1 MRTEEVAKMLDRYSG
16 AISEMTL
23 KILAPYGD
31 QAPIIWAKIEED
43 VVHDALHYMAD
54 NGREFL
60 DQNSLAI
67 IVGRVFMKRLD
78 IMAPN
83 QYQKLAMRT
92 CSLIDQ
98 ADNSIP
104 MLTNAMLGLCGEAG
118 ECADLVKKHLYQSHD
133 LDKAHMAKELGDVA
147 WYLAEAAEAIGYD
160 LEDIF
165 CMNIEKLKARYPES
179 HFDAARSLHRKAG
192 DV

>member
-1 MRTEEVAKMLDRYSG
+1 MLDKYSE
-16 AISEMTL
+16 AIGEMAL
-23 KILAPYGD
+23 KVLAPYGG
-31 QAPIIWAKIEED
+31 QASVIWAKIEED
-43 VVHDALHYMAD
+43 VIHDALHYMAD

-60 DQNSLAI
+60 DQDSLAL
-67 IVGRVFMKRLD
+67 IVGQVLMNRLNV
-78 IMAPN
+78 MTPN

-98 ADNSIP
+98 KDNAIP
-104 MLTNAMLGLCGEAG
+104 MVTNAMLGLCGETG
-118 ECADLVKKHLYQSHD
+118 ECADLVKKHLYQGHD

-165 CMNIEKLKARYPES
+165 RMNIDKLKARYPEG
-179 HFDAARSLHRKAG
+179 HFDAEHSRHRAKS